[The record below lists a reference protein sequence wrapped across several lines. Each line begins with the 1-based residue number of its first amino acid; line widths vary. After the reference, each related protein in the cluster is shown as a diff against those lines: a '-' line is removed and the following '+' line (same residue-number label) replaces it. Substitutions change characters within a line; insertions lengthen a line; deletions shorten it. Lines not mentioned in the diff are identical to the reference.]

1 MRKMFFGAARELQ
14 LLQIDLLH
22 NKGIQSFS
30 YNSCHLVNQKA
41 TIRVCVSALDAEY
54 LSVFH
59 TTSKRGSEDS
69 QQSRCVGTLFL
80 LFLFHCIGLRKLF
93 LSAVK
98 KFTQILMK

>member
-1 MRKMFFGAARELQ
+1 MFFGAARELQ

-22 NKGIQSFS
+22 NKSIQSFS
-30 YNSCHLVNQKA
+30 YNSCHLNQNA
-41 TIRVCVSALDAEY
+41 TIGVCVSALDAEY

-59 TTSKRGSEDS
+59 TFKMGSEDS

-80 LFLFHCIGLRKLF
+80 LFLFHCVGIGKLF
-93 LSAVK
+93 LSAVR